1 MQSVSRTPHILALNF
16 NDDEQQ
22 LISNCLTKA
31 PAPKIHFSTFDNA
44 FNQDK
49 RLDTVDLVLINVN
62 EGNLKAFKHVSIIK
76 SELSR
81 LPKIIFSIDASTID
95 INAFGG
101 KVIDVRSINPI
112 RLTSLSIKR
121 ELNFQHHRSLFHQ
134 SRQKAR
140 NEHARF
146 DAFLKNTED
155 GVALIHD
162 NQYWSV
168 NDAYKR
174 IFNIPVEQDMT
185 NKTVSEFNM
194 SSSTKNKP
202 NKNEALNTSLE
213 GLPNN
218 KTISVLIQKRGGES
232 FVTTL
237 YKTPCLVDGRICTQ
251 ILIHNP
257 NAWSNIDKG
266 FTDLRSFDHET
277 GVHNKK
283 FIVEHINTQLVEK
296 DTHGCLAMLL
306 IDDFR
311 QIRNQY
317 TLEQTDNIIQ
327 SLVSIIKESCAKD
340 DVLAKYGDAVFAL
353 YSNEL
358 DRSDFLLHCQK
369 IISLVNNTIFGGESQ
384 YQKISLSIGV
394 SFIDNKL
401 SSAEQLIAQAD
412 KACDKAANNSDEKI
426 HVYDDSISTPL
437 NVLIEEKKSVNL
449 IQSALEEDRLHTL
462 FQPIVDLSEKATENY
477 AVLLRIMDEEK
488 NHVPPD
494 NFILTAER
502 TGLISQL
509 DEWVLR
515 STIQQIKHASRLG
528 IKRKFFIT
536 LSINTYRHSQFIET
550 LMADVKFY
558 GIDPTLLVFQINF
571 SDIHDDPK
579 TLMKFITIIKNDCG
593 CQLAF
598 DQVGFSEITDSM
610 LKKYPVDYIKIDGSF
625 TQSLLKDPASKK
637 VIQDIVNVTKRN
649 HVKTIAKSV
658 ENANALAMLWNIG
671 IDAVQGYFL
680 QRPNDEMQFDFSL
693 ND

>member
-1 MQSVSRTPHILALNF
+1 MHSASGTPYLLALNF
-16 NDDEQQ
+16 NDDDQE
-22 LISNCLTKA
+22 LISKSLKKA
-31 PAPKIHFSTFDNA
+31 PAPTIHFSTFDNA
-44 FNQDK
+44 FYQK
-49 RLDTVDLVLINVN
+49 ETLDAVDLVLININ
-62 EGNLKAFKHVSIIK
+62 EENLKNCEHAPTIK
-76 SELSR
+76 RELSR
-81 LPKIIFSIDASTID
+81 LPKIIFSIDTNAID
-95 INAFGG
+95 IDAFGG
-101 KVIDVRSINPI
+101 KVIDVRHISPI
-112 RLTSLSIKR
+112 KLTSLSIKR
-121 ELNFQHHRSLFHQ
+121 ELNLQHHRSLFHQ

-140 NEHARF
+140 NEHVRF

-174 IFNIPVEQDMT
+174 IFNIPIDQNMT
-185 NKTVSEFNM
+185 DETVAEFNM
-194 SSSTKNKP
+194 SSSTKNKAD
-202 NKNEALNTSLE
+202 KNEVLNTSLDA
-213 GLPNN
+213 LPNN

-237 YKTPCLVDGRICTQ
+237 YKTPCLLNGLMCTQ
-251 ILIHNP
+251 VLVHNP
-257 NAWSNIDKG
+257 NAWSDIDKG

-277 GVHNKK
+277 GIHNKK
-283 FIVEHINTQLVEK
+283 FMVEHINTQLLEK
-296 DTHGCLAMLL
+296 ETHGCLAMLL

-311 QIRNQY
+311 QIRNQF

-327 SLVSIIKESCAKD
+327 SVVSIIKESCAKD
-340 DVLAKYGDAVFAL
+340 DVLARYGDAVFSL

-369 IISLVNNTIFGGESQ
+369 IISLVNNTVFGGESQ

-394 SFIDNKL
+394 SFIDNRL
-401 SSAEQLIAQAD
+401 TSAEQLLAQAD
-412 KACDKAANNSDEKI
+412 KACDKASNNSGEKI
-426 HVYDDSISTPL
+426 HVYDSISTPL
-437 NVLIEEKKSVNL
+437 NVLIEEKQSVNL
-449 IQSALEEDRLHTL
+449 IQSALEQNRLHSL

-488 NHVPPD
+488 KHIPPD

-536 LSINTYRHSQFIET
+536 LSINTYRHAQFIET

-571 SDIHDDPK
+571 TDMHDDPK
-579 TLMKFITIIKNDCG
+579 ALMKFITIVKNDCG

-598 DQVGFSEITDSM
+598 DQVGFSEITDAM

-625 TQSLLKDPASKK
+625 TQNLLKDPASKK

-649 HVKTIAKSV
+649 QVRTIAKSV

-680 QRPNDEMQFDFSL
+680 QRPNDKMLFDFSL
-693 ND
+693 NN